1 MVNILKSGDKRNK
14 KTINQDGFELK
25 NVPMNNM
32 SFSSLPH
39 PSLHILAFTY
49 LYYYGVE
56 CRRRCPIGRHDW
68 GWSYYAT
75 CSIGLL
81 NYYSPFSPFQPILH
95 GLLLLFCAGRS
106 QEIKY

>member
-1 MVNILKSGDKRNK
+1 MMVNILKSGDKRNK

-49 LYYYGVE
+49 LYYLVWNGV
-56 CRRRCPIGRHDW
+56 
-68 GWSYYAT
+68 
-75 CSIGLL
+75 
-81 NYYSPFSPFQPILH
+81 
-95 GLLLLFCAGRS
+95 
-106 QEIKY
+106 